1 MQKKTADKIQ
11 HPFAIKPLQK
21 VGIEAITLN
30 IIMAIYD
37 TPTANI
43 ILDGENLKAFHKV
56 KF

>member
-11 HPFAIKPLQK
+11 HPFAIILLQK
-21 VGIEAITLN
+21 VGIEGINLN

-43 ILDGENLKAFHKV
+43 TLNAENLKAFPV
-56 KF
+56 R